1 MFNDTLSKVK
11 RLMFIAN
18 ELDNG
23 EIKVSKIADSL
34 GVSVRTIQRDL
45 QTLECGGFAISPLT
59 RGIYSFVDG
68 FSLKKMKISCEE
80 YVMLAMFSDIAN
92 ALGDKFSKSYD
103 SLKKKVQEY
112 NNVSESPFF
121 IKMLKG
127 REYKDTEITRNLE
140 TAIEC
145 SYKIKIEYKTARKED
160 DIDNVPIKPLKL
172 LWFDGFWYLLALGKK
187 NRLLKLRLE
196 KITSCKLL
204 ETMFVKPKNLQHILD
219 ESVNIWFETKRDK
232 KAILLVDKTVSKYFK
247 EKNYFPKQ
255 KILKT
260 NKQGN
265 LELECYFAK
274 EEEILHTIL
283 QWIPYIVVKEPTT
296 LINSIKSKINSYR
309 KKLTTLG
316 KI

>member
-1 MFNDTLSKVK
+1 MFNDTLKKVK

-59 RGIYSFVDG
+59 KGIYSFVDG

-92 ALGDKFSKSYD
+92 ALGTKFSKSYD
-103 SLKKKVQEY
+103 SLKKKVLEY

-121 IKMLKG
+121 VKMLKG

-145 SYKIKIEYKTARKED
+145 SYKVKVEYEATRTTED
-160 DIDNVPIKPLKL
+160 INNIPIKPLKM
-172 LWFDGFWYLLALGKK
+172 LWFDGFWYLLALGNK
-187 NRLLKLRLE
+187 NKLLKLRLE
-196 KITSCKLL
+196 KITSCKLT
-204 ETMFVKPKNLQHILD
+204 ETTFAKPKNLQHILD

-232 KAILLVDKTVSKYFK
+232 KALLLIDKTVSKYFK

-283 QWIPYIVVKEPTT
+283 QWIPYIVVKEPKS
-296 LINSIKSKINSYR
+296 LSDSIKLKIKNYQ
-309 KKLTTLG
+309 KQLM
-316 KI
+316 